1 MGFYY
6 ALEKA
11 QFDRAWSRLRKE
23 YQQAGMNE
31 DAIEVLHLYDG
42 AAFRSQR
49 SYENWTQPFPSESI
63 SESISEN
70 STLARRFST
79 LSTSFDESDF
89 PDRYTWIETIEDQRL
104 ASLLRQLSQDD
115 LELLTYLVIEDHN
128 QTEAAQKRGCSQ
140 SSISTK
146 FAKIKN
152 FLK

>member
-11 QFDRAWSRLRKE
+11 RFDQAWSKLRKE
-23 YQQAGMNE
+23 YQQVGMNE
-31 DAIEVLHLYDG
+31 DAIEAIYLYDW

-49 SYENWTQPFPSESI
+49 NYENRTQPLPSEFIGGSI
-63 SESISEN
+63 LTN
-70 STLARRFST
+70 STLVRRFST

-89 PDRYTWIETIEDQRL
+89 PGRYAWIDTIEDQRL
-104 ASLLRQLSQDD
+104 AALLRQLSQED

-128 QTEAAQKRGCSQ
+128 QTEAAQKRRCSQ

-146 FAKIKN
+146 FAKIIN

>member
-11 QFDRAWSRLRKE
+11 RFDRAWSKLRKE

-31 DAIEVLHLYDG
+31 DAIEALYLYDW

-49 SYENWTQPFPSESI
+49 SYENRTQPLPSEFI

-70 STLARRFST
+70 STLVQRFST
-79 LSTSFDESDF
+79 LTTTFDESDF
-89 PDRYTWIETIEDQRL
+89 PGRYAWTDTIEDQRL
-104 ASLLRQLSQDD
+104 AALLRQLSQDD

-128 QTEAAQKRGCSQ
+128 QTETAQRWGCSQ